1 MNGGKIVADD
11 VDGGVICEQYCGVRR
26 KHRRKIIDKNR
37 EKSRTEYRALR
48 NTRGREARGRVRVGD
63 TSDMARI
70 GKIRTKP
77 AEAERPRLESLD
89 NRSSWL
95 TVSKALEMSRK
106 TTPTNFF

>member
-37 EKSRTEYRALR
+37 EKSRTKYRALR

-63 TSDMARI
+63 TSDMATI

-77 AEAERPRLESLD
+77 GNSRSREAKVRKLRQQKFVADSVKGLGDVEKD
-89 NRSSWL
+89 NS
-95 TVSKALEMSRK
+95 
-106 TTPTNFF
+106 N